1 MSPRVSHQI
10 NAFNAGELSPELE
23 GRTDLDKYGKGAKRI
38 ENFIV
43 HPEGGAHRRPGTR
56 FVADAAATTDSRLVP
71 FIFSTEQAY
80 VLEFSNLKIRVFAD
94 EVQVGAAARSLD
106 STLVNTTTDEFT
118 FVDHGYAHNQG
129 PFHFTST
136 PTTPP
141 ASLSDDT
148 DYWIVTPK
156 TLSID
161 QSLIIT
167 GTDIV
172 DAVSAHQYV
181 DEMGPFR
188 LSTSSLLPSPLDA
201 FTDYYIVF
209 VDTTTFKL
217 SLTAGGAAIDIT
229 TTGTGTLTFG
239 PTGDYVRDKFR
250 LAASDAGAP
259 IVITTN
265 PAGPYVFTPNPAGT
279 PTGLPLEIPSPLT
292 TAEVAAMHYV
302 QSADFLFIA
311 HGDHRPIQ
319 LSRVSDT
326 QWALDS
332 INIIDGPYLERNID
346 VADTIATTG
355 TTIGTRTT
363 LTCLTTTAIN
373 GGAGWQAST
382 DIGRLVR
389 ISVSG
394 ADWGYIEIDT
404 VTSATV
410 AHGNILETLGSPTS
424 DKDWRLGAW
433 YPSNYPS
440 AISFFEQRLGFGG
453 VAATPQ
459 TVYASKT
466 GLINVFSPD
475 DSQTPPVV
483 LDTSSFNF
491 QIASNRVNAIQWLG
505 LSKGLHAGTK
515 GAVFLIRASLE
526 DEAITPT
533 NVNIS
538 QVTSIGSQGV
548 QPINIS
554 DQLLYI
560 TKNNQELRGIPPGS
574 RDETPPPINVTLLA
588 KHIFGRTLT
597 VDSMAFQQ
605 DRQQVLWCVL
615 SDGTLACV
623 TYVPEQEV
631 FAWHRHIMGGS
642 LSGSDNAEVTSV
654 AVIPSL
660 NETHD
665 RVWITVKRTVN
676 SSTVQHV
683 EFIEDEWLDDTATSM
698 RFMDSAPAAYS
709 PSSGGATS
717 TITGLDHLEGETVQV
732 LANGAVH
739 PDRTVSSG
747 SITLDATYTDVLA
760 GLAYTSELETVRLEL
775 PDPEGSS
782 TGKVARIDHVVLR
795 AYNTIGGEIGPD
807 TSHMDQIQWSDVP
820 PTMDTAPTGFTGDK
834 KVAYRGPFQ
843 RSKVMVFRQSQ
854 PLPFNLLSINV
865 LGSTGSR

>member
-1 MSPRVSHQI
+1 MSPRATHRV
-10 NAFNAGELSPELE
+10 NAFNAGELSPEFE
-23 GRTDLDKYGKGAKRI
+23 GRTDLDKYHKGAKRI

-43 HPEGGAHRRPGTR
+43 HPEGGVHRRPGTR
-56 FVADAAATTDSRLVP
+56 FVADAAATTDSKLVP

-94 EVQVGAAARSLD
+94 EVQVGAATRSLD
-106 STLVNTTTDEFT
+106 STLVNTTTEEFT
-118 FVDHGYAHNQG
+118 FVDHGYVHNQG

-156 TLSID
+156 TLAID
-161 QSLIIT
+161 QSLIDTSTNI
-167 GTDIV
+167 I
-172 DAVSAHQYV
+172 DANLVHQYNA
-181 DEMGPFR
+181 EMGPFR
-188 LSTSSLLPSPLDA
+188 LSTSGELPSPLDA
-201 FTDYYIVF
+201 FTDYYIVNLS
-209 VDTTTFKL
+209 TTRFKL
-217 SLTAGGAAIDIT
+217 ALTAGGAAINIT
-229 TTGTGTLTFG
+229 TKGTGTMAFG
-239 PTGDYVRDKFR
+239 PTGDYARDTFR
-250 LAASDAGAP
+250 LAASDGGAP
-259 IVITTN
+259 LFITTN

-279 PTGLPLEIPSPLT
+279 PTGLVLEIPSPLT
-292 TAEVAAMHYV
+292 TAEVADMQYV

-319 LSRVSDT
+319 LTRTSDT
-326 QWALDS
+326 QWALDFV
-332 INIIDGPYLERNID
+332 NIVDGPYLETNID
-346 VADTIATTG
+346 STDTIATTG
-355 TTIGTRTT
+355 TAIGTRAT

-373 GGAGWQAST
+373 GGNGWQAST

-389 ISVSG
+389 LNPSG
-394 ADWGYIEIDT
+394 AGWGYVEIDS
-404 VTSATV
+404 VVSATV
-410 AHGNILETLGSPTS
+410 AHGNIIETLGSPTTTE
-424 DKDWRLGAW
+424 DWRLGSW
-433 YPSNYPS
+433 YPANYPR

-459 TVYASKT
+459 TIYASKT
-466 GLINVFSPD
+466 GLINVFGPD
-475 DSQTPPVV
+475 DAASPPVV
-483 LDTSSFNF
+483 LDTSGFSFK
-491 QIASNRVNAIQWLG
+491 IASNRVNAIQWLG
-505 LSKGLHAGTK
+505 LSRGLHAGTK

-538 QVTSIGSQGV
+538 QVTSIGSQSE
-548 QPINIS
+548 QPVNIS
-554 DQLLYI
+554 DQLLYV
-560 TKNNQELRGIPPGS
+560 TKNNQELRGIPPGT

-615 SDGTLACV
+615 SDGTLASV

-642 LSGSDNAEVTSV
+642 LSGSSNAEVTSV

-676 SSTVQHV
+676 SATVQHV
-683 EFIEDEWLDDTATSM
+683 EFLEDEWLDDTATSM
-698 RFMDSAPAAYS
+698 RFMDSAPAAYT
-709 PSSGGATS
+709 GGAVS
-717 TITGLDHLEGETVQV
+717 TVSGLDHLEGETVQV

-747 SITLDATYTDVLA
+747 SITLDASYTDVLA

-807 TSHMDQIQWSDVP
+807 ISNMDQIQWSSVP

-834 KVAYRGPFQ
+834 KIAFRGPFQ
-843 RSKVMVFRQSQ
+843 REKVMVIRQTQ

-865 LGSTGSR
+865 MGSTGQG